1 MAVDILRTKI
11 QNIHFFDKKEN
22 TKIDEVA
29 IFGGSTAFGVGSTKD
44 SKTISSIISDNSNFQ
59 VYNMGFRAY
68 NNFQELTLFNQIYN
82 KFKNLKHLIFVSG
95 FNDIFLSNYIENNY
109 NSETSPFIFNLSLKI
124 E

>member
-1 MAVDILRTKI
+1 M
-11 QNIHFFDKKEN
+11 
-22 TKIDEVA
+22 A

-95 FNDIFLSNYIENNY
+95 FNDIFLSNYIEK
-109 NSETSPFIFNLSLKI
+109 TIIIRRLHLFIFNLSLKI